1 MIPMPTQDRTVTIHP
16 YFRVADGKMDEFRA
30 FCEKLV
36 SMAAA
41 EPDCLYYGFS
51 FHENQVF
58 CREGYT
64 GAAALLAHLANVGA
78 VLQEA
83 LQISEITRLEVHG
96 VEEELA
102 KLQEPLAA
110 FGPTYYALEYGVR
123 K

>member
-1 MIPMPTQDRTVTIHP
+1 MIPMPTQDRTVSIHP

-30 FCEKLV
+30 FCEQAV

-41 EPDCLYYGFS
+41 EPECLYYGFS
-51 FHENQVF
+51 FHESQVF

-64 GAAALLAHLANVGA
+64 GADGLLAHLAHVGA
-78 VLQEA
+78 ILQEA
-83 LQISEITRLEVHG
+83 LQFSEITRLEVHG

-102 KLQEPLAA
+102 KLREPLAA
-110 FGPTYYALEYGVR
+110 FQPTYFALEYGVR